1 MKRSNAAL
9 AVLVAGALTCGLGC
23 GDGGSK
29 TGASAEPA
37 KSGAAASSAGAKTS
51 AAAKSTGAPAT
62 TGDKPKDAPAA
73 TAGVDVLK
81 HMPKECDEGRI
92 YVNVGKLFAG
102 GDLGTSL
109 DTIVGK
115 AMAQGKADD
124 KKAEAVMKTLKEGGV
139 DPLKDIREVAVCAN
153 KDDKKTV
160 VVVSMEPKADKPAD
174 VFAKAAEAATG
185 KAPTKEDKDGATWVQ
200 SAADKSVMAFVGKN
214 VMLVGEDKDVLA
226 AAIKGGDGA
235 SEFGDA
241 KSSIVWA
248 KVDPNKSK
256 ADINMKETGSDYDL
270 KVMFVGGKDAP
281 KMKEQFEKMLPEV
294 DKAAEQMPFVKP
306 LLPVAKNGKIEV
318 AGENVTFTTKFPKA
332 AIADFL
338 KEASKVDP
346 KEIMKGLKF

>member
-9 AVLVAGALTCGLGC
+9 AVLFAGALTCGLGC
-23 GDGGSK
+23 GDGGQK

-37 KSGAAASSAGAKTS
+37 KSGAAAAPGSAKPS
-51 AAAKSTGAPAT
+51 AAAKSSAAPAT
-62 TGDKPKDAPAA
+62 TGATPETPAA

-81 HMPKECDEGRI
+81 HMPKECDEGRV
-92 YVNVGKLFAG
+92 YVNVGKLFSG
-102 GDLGTSL
+102 GDMGSSL
-109 DTIVGK
+109 DSILGK
-115 AMAQGKADD
+115 AFAQGKADD

-139 DPLKDIREVAVCAN
+139 DPIKDIREVAVCAN

-200 SAADKSVMAFVGKN
+200 SSGDKAVMAFVGKN
-214 VMLVGEDKDVLA
+214 TMLIGEDQGTLA

-241 KSSIVWA
+241 KSTIVWA

-256 ADINMKETGSDYDL
+256 ADINMKEAGSDYDL
-270 KVMFVGGKDAP
+270 KVTFVGGKDAA
-281 KMKEQFEKMLPEV
+281 KMKEQYEKMLPEL
-294 DKAAEQMPFVKP
+294 DKMVEKMAFAKP
-306 LLPVAKNGKIEV
+306 LLPVAKNGKIDV
-318 AGENVTFTTKFPKA
+318 AGENVTFTTKFPKS
-332 AIADFL
+332 AIGDFL
-338 KEASKVDP
+338 KEASKADP

>member
-9 AVLVAGALTCGLGC
+9 ALLVAGALTCGLGC
-23 GDGGSK
+23 GDAGSK
-29 TGASAEPA
+29 AGASAEPA
-37 KSGAAASSAGAKTS
+37 KSGAAAAPGAKSSAAPKGS
-51 AAAKSTGAPAT
+51 AAAT
-62 TGDKPKDAPAA
+62 TDKPKADAPAA
-73 TAGVDVLK
+73 AAGVDVLK
-81 HMPKECDEGRI
+81 HMPKDCDEGRV

-102 GDLGTSL
+102 GDLGSSL

-160 VVVSMEPKADKPAD
+160 VVVSMEPKAEKPAD

-185 KAPTKEDKDGATWVQ
+185 KAPTKEEKDGATWVQ
-200 SAADKSVMAFVGKN
+200 SAEDKAVMAFVGKN
-214 VMLVGEDKDVLA
+214 VMLIGEDKEVLG

-256 ADINMKETGSDYDL
+256 ADINMKEVGSDYDL
-270 KVMFVGGKDAP
+270 NVKFVGGKDAA

-306 LLPVAKNGKIEV
+306 LLPVAKNGKMAVE
-318 AGENVTFTTKFPKA
+318 GENVTFTTKFPKA
-332 AIADFL
+332 AISEFL

-346 KEIMKGLKF
+346 KELVKGLRF